1 MILHVYN
8 IRDERQGTYGTPVF
22 TQFDVDQMAQQYEA
36 TIVATQAKVDRIS
49 EVLPSEA
56 AKAVMEAASL
66 KDCVVYHIGTF
77 DNKSGEFVPDDPLLV
92 CRLSDYFREVSKN
105 A

>member
-8 IRDERQGTYGTPVF
+8 IRDERQATFGTPIF
-22 TQFDVDQMAQQYEA
+22 TQFDAAQLAQQYEA
-36 TIVATQAKVDRIS
+36 TILATQAKVERLQ
-49 EVLPSEA
+49 ETLPQEA
-56 AKAVMEAASL
+56 AKAVLEASAL
-66 KDCVVYHIGTF
+66 KDCVVYEVGSF
-77 DNKSGEFVPDDPLLV
+77 DNKSGVFTSLDPVLV

>member
-22 TQFDVDQMAQQYEA
+22 TQFDAAQIAAQYES
-36 TIVATQAKVDRIS
+36 TILATQAKVERIKDLLPQEAGKAIM
-49 EVLPSEA
+49 EVA
-56 AKAVMEAASL
+56 AL
-66 KDCVVYHIGTF
+66 KDCVVYEVGTF
-77 DNKSGEFVPDDPLLV
+77 DNKTGVLSSVDPVLV